1 MRLVVEQTT
10 KRLAGELIVPNSK
23 YHAHRALILAS
34 LARGRTRIVGLTDAK
49 HVAFT
54 LSLLRGLGTKIS
66 VEGDTFVVEG
76 GPYHPRR
83 QSLSVGSSGTTFYF
97 MIGLCALADRPVT
110 LTGQRYFQ
118 RRPVGPLLDALRQ
131 MGIDARSP
139 DGRPPI
145 AIGNGRPTGGHV
157 TIPGTLSQWIS
168 GLLVAAPFAQRET
181 TIEVVGALNERPY
194 IELTIEMMRQF
205 GLEAYPSGN
214 WRSYRIPPN
223 QQARAATIE
232 LPPDIGSAAFG
243 LAITALH
250 PSDVLLRGL
259 TSLHGEAKDHPEI
272 AFLDVVREMGLPM
285 EYLPSE
291 RAVRVRHDGLQL
303 RPARVDCREIPDM
316 LPILS
321 TLAAFAD
328 GESTFDNIEH
338 VRLKESDRVASMLQ
352 LNKMGGDLRVEGS
365 RLLIRGVEK
374 LTGKDLSSYN
384 DHRVLMSL
392 AVAGTRA
399 AGRTTLTYPHAY
411 RISYPAFLNAMNA
424 IGARMESRT

>member
-10 KRLAGELIVPNSK
+10 RRLAGELIVPNSK

-49 HVAFT
+49 HVAYT
-54 LSLLRGLGTKIS
+54 LSVLRGLGTKIALD
-66 VEGDTFVVEG
+66 GDTFVVEG
-76 GPYHPRR
+76 GPYRPRR
-83 QSLSVGSSGTTFYF
+83 PSLSVGSSGTTFYF

-110 LTGQRYFQ
+110 LAGQRYFQ
-118 RRPVGPLLDALRQ
+118 RRPVGPLLAALRQ
-131 MGIDARSP
+131 MGIDASSP
-139 DGRPPI
+139 DDRPPI
-145 AIGNGRPTGGHV
+145 SIRNGRPTGGHV
-157 TIPGTLSQWIS
+157 MIPGTLSQWIS

-181 TIEVVGALNERPY
+181 TIEVTGALNERPY

-205 GLEAYPSGN
+205 GLEAYPSED

-223 QQARAATIE
+223 QEARATTVE
-232 LPPDIGSAAFG
+232 LPADIGSAAFG
-243 LAITALH
+243 LAIAALH

-259 TSLHGEAKDHPEI
+259 TALHGSAKDHPEI

-285 EYLPSE
+285 EYLPDE

-321 TLAAFAD
+321 TLATFAR
-328 GESTFDNIEH
+328 GESTFENIEH

-352 LNKMGGDLRVEGS
+352 LNRMGGDLRVDGS
-365 RLLIRGVEK
+365 RLLVRGVER
-374 LTGKDLSSYN
+374 LIGQDLSSYN

-399 AGRTTLTYPHAY
+399 QGRTTLTYPHAY
-411 RISYPAFLNAMNA
+411 RISYPTFLIAMNG
-424 IGARMESRT
+424 IGARMESRS